1 MLCDFFFRLR
11 AWEIHA
17 KTGALASRSTIVMNT
32 SVFVFKN
39 ILDST
44 AMVSL
49 SCRMSQILSN
59 QSRLNYVNLCHVWK
73 FVKNL
78 TQKWQ
83 TRPRLW
89 NNSNMNHELTL
100 LLVEVFYDDESAKE
114 SVSVVNKP
122 VIHFFLPLW
131 YGSFKFTR
139 WPLKASMLSFFV
151 WFVLFF
157 SISLIFISSLNS
169 SALRVLF

>member
-73 FVKNL
+73 FVKICPKNDKPDQGSETIL
-78 TQKWQ
+78 T
-83 TRPRLW
+83 
-89 NNSNMNHELTL
+89 
-100 LLVEVFYDDESAKE
+100 
-114 SVSVVNKP
+114 
-122 VIHFFLPLW
+122 
-131 YGSFKFTR
+131 
-139 WPLKASMLSFFV
+139 
-151 WFVLFF
+151 
-157 SISLIFISSLNS
+157 
-169 SALRVLF
+169 